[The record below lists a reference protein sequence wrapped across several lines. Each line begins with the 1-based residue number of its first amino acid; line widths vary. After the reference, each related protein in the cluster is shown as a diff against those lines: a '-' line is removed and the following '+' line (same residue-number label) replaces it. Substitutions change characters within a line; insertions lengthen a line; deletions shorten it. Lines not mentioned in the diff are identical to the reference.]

1 MPMSVKPERP
11 WTTVDL
17 QKPFSYSLI
26 ILGILIFLVLLPWI
40 IKLIQFII
48 KHWPKKKNKPEKKK
62 VKNIAAIKSKYTKKI
77 DKIAANE
84 SLSDREVYLELSS
97 TVRNFV
103 FEMTGVTA
111 QNFSLR
117 EIKGL
122 NMPEL
127 YDLIEQFYHP
137 EFAAEEV
144 ETDIAAAIAG
154 ARKVVSEWK

>member
-11 WTTVDL
+11 WTTVSL

-40 IKLIQFII
+40 IKLIQLII
-48 KHWPKKKNKPEKKK
+48 KHWPKKKNKPEKK

-84 SLSDREVYLELSS
+84 SLTDREVYLELSS

-117 EIKGL
+117 EIKSL

-144 ETDIAAAIAG
+144 ETDITAAFEG
-154 ARKVVSEWK
+154 ARKVVREWR